1 MVFCNITQENFWDE
15 LAKLNNSPDIDQ
27 LKRAVDFASQAHQGQ
42 KRDSGEDYIIH
53 PLNTAYI
60 LAKLNMDTSVIIA
73 GLLHDVIEDTQHDH
87 QSVCELFGERVA
99 GLVEGVTKISDLH
112 FEGSSHMDK
121 QAENFRK
128 LLVSITK
135 DVRVILIKLA
145 DRLHNMR
152 TINYLPAAKQKRIA
166 RSTLSIY
173 APLANRFGLSWIK
186 NELEDRCLKVLH
198 PSSYQRIAALVQI
211 KKEQRDKFLN
221 EVVCKQID
229 QQLQKYNIKAKVLS
243 RSKHFYSI
251 FRKNSVRGVPYEEI
265 LDLNAVRI
273 LVDKQEECYY
283 AFGALHAVYKPL
295 NIVKDY
301 IANPKP
307 NGYQSLHTVV
317 IGPQNKKLEVQIR
330 THNMDKYAEEG
341 VAAHWRYKER
351 TNYSNK
357 NLERAASQG
366 VSQEFESQLGFVRK
380 FLQNNAEQVSDDF
393 LDNLQ
398 MDLYPEI
405 IIVTTPKGDLIELPK
420 GACIL
425 DFAFFIHTQVGSCC
439 LSGKVN
445 GVIKPLRTKLK
456 TGDKVEVE
464 TSNKI
469 NISKN
474 WLKYVKSS
482 KARSKIRSHLKKR
495 RLEDAIEL
503 GKEIFVKK
511 CRKFHL
517 KFDSEQEVIDLAKK
531 FHFSNAQDFYAHLGQ
546 GNIIFDQIIQKM
558 RSTTPESKK
567 KIPEK
572 KKESLT
578 DKISGVIVDGQKNL
592 MIKYAGCCTPL
603 PGDKIIG
610 FVTKGRG
617 IIVHRQDCHEPNF
630 LLKQEQMP
638 ERFISIDW
646 DYSSGKSTGKGNIN
660 RLKIVCK
667 NKSNILIDILSIIAK
682 YDLSVEKTGSK
693 LRKDHNLEI
702 TLFLVTSTPQSL
714 NKAIAEIEKLGTV
727 RSVERKIRRF

>member
-15 LAKLNNSPDIDQ
+15 LEKLKNKPDIEQ
-27 LKRAVDFASQAHQGQ
+27 LKKAVDFATAAHQGQ
-42 KRDSGEDYIIH
+42 KRNSGEDYIIH
-53 PLNTAYI
+53 PLNTAYL
-60 LAKLNMDTSVIIA
+60 LAKLNLDTSVIIA
-73 GLLHDVIEDTQHDH
+73 GLLHDVIEDTPHDY
-87 QSVCELFGERVA
+87 QSVSDLFGERVA

-152 TINYLPAAKQKRIA
+152 TIHFLPPAKQKRIA

-186 NELEDRCLKVLH
+186 NELEDRCLKTLH
-198 PSSYQRIAALVQI
+198 PNAYKRIAALVQM

-221 EVVCKQID
+221 EVVCEQIH
-229 QQLQKYNIKAKVLS
+229 QQLKKYNISAQVLS

-330 THNMDKYAEEG
+330 THKMDKYAEEG
-341 VAAHWRYKER
+341 VAAHWRYKEN
-351 TNYSNK
+351 TNFSNK
-357 NLERAASQG
+357 NLEKIASQG

-380 FLQNNAEQVSDDF
+380 FLQNNAEKVSDDF

-420 GACIL
+420 GASIL
-425 DFAFFIHTQVGSCC
+425 DFAFSIHSQVGSCC

-445 GVIKPLRTKLK
+445 GVMKPLRTRLK

-464 TSNKI
+464 TSSKI

-503 GKEIFVKK
+503 GKEIFIKK

-517 KFDSEQEVIDLAKK
+517 KFDTEQEIVALAKK
-531 FHFSNAQDFYAHLGQ
+531 FHLSNMQDFYAQLGQ
-546 GNIIFDQIIQKM
+546 GNIIFPQIIEKLK
-558 RSTTPESKK
+558 SKSSENKK

-572 KKESLT
+572 KKENLAE
-578 DKISGVIVDGQKNL
+578 KISGVIVDGQKNL

-603 PGDKIIG
+603 PGEKIIG

-617 IIVHRQDCHEPNF
+617 IIVHRQDCQEPNF
-630 LLKQEQMP
+630 LLKQKEMP

-646 DYSSGKSTGKGNIN
+646 DYSGGKTTNKGNLT

-667 NKSNILIDILSIIAK
+667 NKNNILIDILSIIAK

-702 TLFLVTSTPQSL
+702 ILFLISSKPQPL
-714 NKAIAEIEKLGTV
+714 NKAIEEIEKLGTV

>member
-1 MVFCNITQENFWDE
+1 MIFCNINQENFWEE
-15 LAKLNNSPDIDQ
+15 LAKLPNNPNILQ
-27 LKRAVDFASQAHQGQ
+27 LKKAVDFATEAHTDQ
-42 KRDSGEDYIIH
+42 KRNSGEEYIIH

-73 GLLHDVIEDTQHDH
+73 GLLHDVIEDTHYDYQYI
-87 QSVCELFGERVA
+87 EKLFGERVA

-112 FEGSSHMDK
+112 FKGSSQMDK

-152 TINYLPAAKQKRIA
+152 TIKYLPVVKQKRIA

-198 PSSYQRIAALVQI
+198 PNAYKRIAALVQT

-221 EVVCKQID
+221 EVVCKQIH
-229 QQLQKYNIKAKVLS
+229 QQLKKYNITAEVRS

-307 NGYQSLHTVV
+307 NGYQSLHTIV

-330 THNMDKYAEEG
+330 THKMEKFAEEG
-341 VAAHWRYKER
+341 VAAHWRYKE
-351 TNYSNK
+351 NASYSNK
-357 NLERAASQG
+357 TLEKKASQG
-366 VSQEFESQLGFVRK
+366 VNQDFETQLGFVRK

-405 IIVTTPKGDLIELPK
+405 IIVTTPKGDLMELPQ
-420 GACIL
+420 GASVL
-425 DFAFFIHTQVGSCC
+425 DFAFSIHSQVGSCC

-445 GVIKPLRTKLK
+445 GVIKPLREKLK

-517 KFDSEQEVIDLAKK
+517 KFNSEQEIIELSRK
-531 FHFSNAQDFYAHLGQ
+531 FHISNTQDFYAQLGQ
-546 GNIIFDQIIQKM
+546 GNIIFPQIIEKLKANP
-558 RSTTPESKK
+558 TETKK
-567 KIPEK
+567 KSPEK
-572 KKESLT
+572 KKENKAET
-578 DKISGVIVDGQKNL
+578 VSGVIVDGQKNL

-603 PGDKIIG
+603 PGDKVIG

-617 IIVHRQDCHEPNF
+617 IIVHKQDCHEVNF
-630 LLKQEQMP
+630 LQKQKEMP

-646 DYSSGKSTGKGNIN
+646 DYTSGKSSPKSKQN

-667 NKSNILIDILSIIAK
+667 NKNNILIDILSIIAK
-682 YDLSVEKTGSK
+682 YDLTVDKIGNN

-702 TLFLVTSTPQSL
+702 TLYLVTNSMQSL
-714 NKAIAEIEKLGTV
+714 NKAIEEIEKMGTV
-727 RSVERKIRRF
+727 RSVEKKIRRF

>member
-1 MVFCNITQENFWDE
+1 MDFCNITQENFWDE
-15 LAKLNNSPDIDQ
+15 LAKLKNRPDIDK
-27 LKRAVDFASQAHQGQ
+27 LKKAVEFATEAHKGQ
-42 KRDSGEDYIIH
+42 KRSSGEDYIIH
-53 PLNTAYI
+53 PLSTAYI
-60 LAKLNMDTSVIIA
+60 LARLNMDTSVIIA
-73 GLLHDVIEDTQHDH
+73 GLLHDIIEDTKHDY
-87 QSVCELFGERVA
+87 QSVAEIFGERVA

-112 FEGSSHMDK
+112 FKGSSQMDK

-128 LLVSITK
+128 LLVSITQ

-152 TINYLPAAKQKRIA
+152 TIKYLPPAKQKRIA

-186 NELEDRCLKVLH
+186 NELEDRCLKTLH
-198 PSSYQRIAALVQI
+198 PSAYKRIAALVQT
-211 KKEQRDKFLN
+211 KKEQRDKFLKD
-221 EVVCKQID
+221 VVCQQI
-229 QQLQKYNIKAKVLS
+229 QKQLQKYKINAEVLS

-251 FRKNSVRGVPYEEI
+251 FRKNMVRGVPYEEI

-330 THNMDKYAEEG
+330 THKMDKYAEEG
-341 VAAHWRYKER
+341 VAAHWRYKEH
-351 TNYSNK
+351 TNYSSK
-357 NLERAASQG
+357 NLEKKASQG
-366 VSQEFESQLGFVRK
+366 VNQEFESQLGFVRK
-380 FLQNNAEQVSDDF
+380 FLQNNEKQVSDEF

-405 IIVTTPKGDLIELPK
+405 IIVTTPKGDLLELPK
-420 GACIL
+420 GASIL
-425 DFAFFIHTQVGSCC
+425 DFAFSIHSQVGSCC

-456 TGDKVEVE
+456 TGDKVEVT
-464 TSNKI
+464 TSSKVNINK
-469 NISKN
+469 S

-482 KARSKIRSHLKKR
+482 KARSKIRSYLKKR
-495 RLEDAIEL
+495 QLEDAIEL
-503 GKEIFVKK
+503 GKEIFAKK
-511 CRKFHL
+511 CRKFHI
-517 KFDSEQEVIDLAKK
+517 KFSSDQETLELAKK
-531 FHFSNAQDFYAHLGQ
+531 FHIGNMQDFYAQLGQ
-546 GNIIFDQIIQKM
+546 GNIIFPQIIDKLN
-558 RSTTPESKK
+558 SNSAESKK
-567 KIPEK
+567 RPVEK
-572 KKESLT
+572 KKESLAE
-578 DKISGVIVDGQKNL
+578 KISGVIVDGQKNL
-592 MIKYAGCCTPL
+592 MIKYARCCSPL
-603 PGDKIIG
+603 PGDEIVG

-617 IIVHRQDCHEPNF
+617 IIVHRQDCQEPNF
-630 LLKQEQMP
+630 LQKKEEMP
-638 ERFISIDW
+638 ERFISVEW
-646 DYSSGKSTGKGNIN
+646 DYSGGKSSSKGNLN

-667 NKSNILIDILSIIAK
+667 NKNNILIDILSIFAK
-682 YDLSVEKTGSK
+682 YDLTVEKTGNK

-702 TLFLVTSTPQSL
+702 VLFLVTNSLKSL
-714 NKAIAEIEKLGTV
+714 NSAIEEIKKLGSV
-727 RSVERKIRRF
+727 RSVERKVRRF